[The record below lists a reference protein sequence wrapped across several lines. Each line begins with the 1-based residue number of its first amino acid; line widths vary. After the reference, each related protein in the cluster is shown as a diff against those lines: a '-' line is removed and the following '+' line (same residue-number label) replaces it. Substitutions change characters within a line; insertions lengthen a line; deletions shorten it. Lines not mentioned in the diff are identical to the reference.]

1 MSDQNNLSK
10 PDLSSNYSTEV
21 LQTLRG
27 HIIRLWTM
35 DYSGMGGLVAGLK
48 RTAFKTV
55 RAKKHIEIYNNGAD
69 GTETKLFDSMDLLP
83 TGVEDVP
90 GLQEAL
96 NQKGQFG
103 DFTVRETDGNLQ
115 ILYGQNIIW
124 QIDSTGNV
132 SAEQN
137 VTAKKTL

>member
-1 MSDQNNLSK
+1 
-10 PDLSSNYSTEV
+10 
-21 LQTLRG
+21 
-27 HIIRLWTM
+27 M

-55 RAKKHIEIYNNGAD
+55 KTKKHIEIYNSGSD
-69 GTETKLFDSMDLLP
+69 GTETKVFDSTDLLP
-83 TGVEDVP
+83 SGIEDVP
-90 GLQEAL
+90 GLQDEL
-96 NQKGQFG
+96 NKNGKFG
-103 DFTVRETDGNLQ
+103 DFTLRETGGKLQ

-137 VTAKKTL
+137 VSAKKTL